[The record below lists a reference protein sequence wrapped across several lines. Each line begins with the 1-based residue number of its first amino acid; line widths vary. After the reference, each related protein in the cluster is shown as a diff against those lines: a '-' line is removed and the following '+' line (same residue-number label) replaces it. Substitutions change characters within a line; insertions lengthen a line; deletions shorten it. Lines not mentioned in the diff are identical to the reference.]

1 MQKDKAKGNIA
12 SNCQPITCLPLVWKL
27 LTGIL
32 EDEIYDYLEKRM
44 LLPEE
49 QKGCRRKCKRTGDLL
64 FIDKMILHEER
75 MRKKKLAVTWIDY
88 KKAYDMV
95 LYSWIVEC
103 LGMFGVSE
111 QIKHFL
117 SESLKGWRV
126 DLICNNHFLG
136 GMDIKCWIFQD
147 DSLPSLLFVFCLIP
161 LTVILRKSECAYPF
175 SSYKE
180 KMNHLPV
187 MDNLKL
193 HAKNEKGLE
202 SPV

>member
-1 MQKDKAKGNIA
+1 MEVIDRYIKRWNLWLFRKENVIA
-12 SNCQPITCLPLVWKL
+12 
-27 LTGIL
+27 
-32 EDEIYDYLEKRM
+32 R
-44 LLPEE
+44 E
-49 QKGCRRKCKRTGDLL
+49 QKGCRRKCKRASDLL
-64 FIDKMILHEER
+64 FMDKMILHEER
-75 MRKKKLAVTWIDY
+75 MRKKNLAVTWIDY

-126 DLICNNHFLG
+126 DLICNNQFLG
-136 GMDIKCWIFQD
+136 GVDIKCWIFQD

-161 LTVILRKSECAYPF
+161 LTVILRKSECAYAF

-180 KMNHLPV
+180 KINHLPV
-187 MDNLKL
+187 MDDLKL
-193 HAKNEKGLE
+193 YAKNEKGLE